1 MGGALLLD
9 VEVEVGGEGEVL
21 LLPAVEVHVPAQLGQ
36 QQQLARLS
44 TANINT
50 GIIHGVRHIFGHL
63 DTLYL
68 QSSEWSS
75 EQNQERA
82 VCHLSVWLGTD
93 SNKSQTALLI
103 RM

>member
-1 MGGALLLD
+1 MFLETLSQVSSWFRYTRDANFCANFLSACTGSGWGGWGGALLLD

-50 GIIHGVRHIFGHL
+50 GIIQGVRHNCAHL

-68 QSSEWSS
+68 
-75 EQNQERA
+75 
-82 VCHLSVWLGTD
+82 
-93 SNKSQTALLI
+93 
-103 RM
+103 

>member
-1 MGGALLLD
+1 MQIFVQIFCPPAQAQGGGGWGALLLD

-21 LLPAVEVHVPAQLGQ
+21 LLAAVEVHVPAQLGQ

-50 GIIHGVRHIFGHL
+50 GIIQGVRHNCGHL

-68 QSSEWSS
+68 
-75 EQNQERA
+75 
-82 VCHLSVWLGTD
+82 
-93 SNKSQTALLI
+93 
-103 RM
+103 